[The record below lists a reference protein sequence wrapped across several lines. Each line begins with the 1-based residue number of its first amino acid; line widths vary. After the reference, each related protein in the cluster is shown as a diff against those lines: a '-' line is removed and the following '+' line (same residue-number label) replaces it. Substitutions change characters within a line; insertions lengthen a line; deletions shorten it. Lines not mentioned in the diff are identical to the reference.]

1 VVLFNS
7 FGSLLWPERGLR
19 DLRVPALLVG
29 GSLDLVTPPLQE
41 QLELFLPAGHP
52 RSRLALVQG
61 GSHFSP
67 LRLAPGDE
75 ALFRLGSDWVGV
87 EPEAV
92 QGLLLGLT
100 SDFLD
105 SLARPVSRKVV
116 KSAAR
121 QVAPGA
127 SQRLLHRGVTAY
139 VLDPAAAARWRGR

>member
-1 VVLFNS
+1 
-7 FGSLLWPERGLR
+7 
-19 DLRVPALLVG
+19 
-29 GSLDLVTPPLQE
+29 
-41 QLELFLPAGHP
+41 
-52 RSRLALVQG
+52 LALVEG

-67 LRLAPGDE
+67 LRLPPGDE

-87 EPEAV
+87 DPEAV

-105 SLARPVSRKVV
+105 SLAGP
-116 KSAAR
+116 AAR
-121 QVAPGA
+121 QVARPAPPGSGS

>member
-7 FGSLLWPERGLR
+7 FGSLLWPDRGLR

-41 QLELFLPAGHP
+41 QLELFRPVGDS
-52 RSRLALVQG
+52 RSRLALVEG

-67 LRLAPGDE
+67 LRLPPGEE
-75 ALFRLGSDWVGV
+75 ALFRLGSDLVGV
-87 EPEAV
+87 DPESV

-105 SLARPVSRKVV
+105 SLDQ
-116 KSAAR
+116 AAPPR
-121 QVAPGA
+121 S
-127 SQRLLHRGVTAY
+127 SQRFLHKGVTAY
-139 VLDPAAAARWRGR
+139 VLDPSTAAHWRSR

>member
-1 VVLFNS
+1 
-7 FGSLLWPERGLR
+7 
-19 DLRVPALLVG
+19 
-29 GSLDLVTPPLQE
+29 
-41 QLELFLPAGHP
+41 
-52 RSRLALVQG
+52 LALVQG

-100 SDFLD
+100 SDFLA
-105 SLARPVSRKVV
+105 SLSGPAARPV
-116 KSAAR
+116 AR
-121 QVAPGA
+121 PPTPVS

>member
-92 QGLLLGLT
+92 QGLLLGMT

-105 SLARPVSRKVV
+105 SLARP
-116 KSAAR
+116 AAR
-121 QVAPGA
+121 QVARPATPGS

>member
-1 VVLFNS
+1 
-7 FGSLLWPERGLR
+7 
-19 DLRVPALLVG
+19 
-29 GSLDLVTPPLQE
+29 
-41 QLELFLPAGHP
+41 
-52 RSRLALVQG
+52 LALVQG

-92 QGLLLGLT
+92 QGLLLGMT

-105 SLARPVSRKVV
+105 SLAGPAARPTARQVV
-116 KSAAR
+116 RPAAR

>member
-1 VVLFNS
+1 VLFNS

-19 DLRVPALLVG
+19 ELRVPALLVG

-41 QLELFLPAGHP
+41 QLELFLPVGHP

-92 QGLLLGLT
+92 QGLLLGMT

-105 SLARPVSRKVV
+105 SLARP
-116 KSAAR
+116 AT
-121 QVAPGA
+121 PGS

>member
-1 VVLFNS
+1 
-7 FGSLLWPERGLR
+7 
-19 DLRVPALLVG
+19 
-29 GSLDLVTPPLQE
+29 
-41 QLELFLPAGHP
+41 
-52 RSRLALVQG
+52 LALVQG

-92 QGLLLGLT
+92 QGLLLNMT

-105 SLARPVSRKVV
+105 SLAGAGARPV
-116 KSAAR
+116 AR
-121 QVAPGA
+121 PPTPVS

>member
-1 VVLFNS
+1 
-7 FGSLLWPERGLR
+7 
-19 DLRVPALLVG
+19 
-29 GSLDLVTPPLQE
+29 
-41 QLELFLPAGHP
+41 
-52 RSRLALVQG
+52 LALVQG

-67 LRLAPGDE
+67 LRLPPGDE
-75 ALFRLGSDWVGV
+75 ALFRLGTDWVGV

-92 QGLLLGLT
+92 QGLLLGMT

-105 SLARPVSRKVV
+105 SLAGAVSRKVV

>member
-1 VVLFNS
+1 
-7 FGSLLWPERGLR
+7 
-19 DLRVPALLVG
+19 
-29 GSLDLVTPPLQE
+29 
-41 QLELFLPAGHP
+41 
-52 RSRLALVQG
+52 LALVQG

-105 SLARPVSRKVV
+105 SLARQV
-116 KSAAR
+116 AR
-121 QVAPGA
+121 SVARPVAPGS